1 MEAALHVWES
11 FYCEG
16 AYLRCERFR
25 LRESG
30 RDVPAR
36 LLPNGRL
43 VDGAGEAR
51 PATTRNDPPPFPV
64 RPPRHAA

>member
-11 FYCEG
+11 FYCDG
-16 AYLRCERFR
+16 SFRRCERFR

-43 VDGAGEAR
+43 LDDVGAGR
-51 PATTRNDPPPFPV
+51 PASSRSEPPPLPAL
-64 RPPRHAA
+64 PPRHAA